1 MIEVYE
7 IYLIFW
13 DLRKLRENLF
23 VPEYAPEVAKLKK
36 DIIMVPEEL
45 IFILQKNKVE
55 TRNEKMLKSP
65 YITTHILD
73 KISVMKKL

>member
-1 MIEVYE
+1 MIEVYK

-36 DIIMVPEEL
+36 KIIMVPEEL
-45 IFILQKNKVE
+45 IYYSI
-55 TRNEKMLKSP
+55 EK
-65 YITTHILD
+65 
-73 KISVMKKL
+73 